1 MLEDVTLPRTLGAR
15 GALTCFV
22 IVTLG
27 QGACGSH
34 RGAGTTRSPDGGAG
48 GAPAATRPMR
58 PALAPLAVNE
68 AYVYAD
74 ADTSARKMTID
85 EAHAAGLL
93 VVDLSDGWA
102 PFIFQDGSDAVA
114 DPPKPNAYRQTFI
127 DLANDRIND
136 DGVKLS
142 GTQHNFLE
150 PFGIPPAL
158 SRVRARMEA
167 DTSPD
172 RAACE
177 AKVDWDGLRAFTGTV
192 GYVDREQTKREQN
205 EARTDPEWLEK
216 EIARREDARRQA
228 TADGGAP
235 ADGGAALA
243 SASGGGKATGKHA
256 AVASPAPP
264 ATWPVGDRAAAV
276 QALAADPEP
285 KVRARVE
292 RTLRGQ
298 ERQRAVRAAQAF
310 LLCQQVLSPRAK
322 LAPGIF
328 DLPTHEALASWERKN
343 DIFGWGQLGG
353 DTLAAMLRP
362 PAELVYETFRRVL
375 DERVAEAARIV
386 EDGSTT
392 RRKLPASYKDAA
404 GQVHVVPN
412 LIDDH
417 TKALLAAIHVA
428 NADDMLDFLRQ
439 HGDAGLATLRVA
451 FTPPPLPP
459 YYPALGQ
466 GPMDLSVE
474 IDRGDVWYDFPFNS
488 KGRPVEQS
496 RTHFPHL
503 TLYTHWH
510 GQRIALV
517 SWRTTIGSWRSE
529 MHENG
534 RVYYRYKNSDV
545 GPRDWKHIVAG
556 PVWVP
561 PESTPAK
568 DLLTRKVFT
577 REKGPE
583 TVVNTDVMGP
593 GFQSAYGLVMA
604 IHVDHGGRDNQ
615 IRTHGS
621 VDYTSIARRFS
632 HGCHRLVNNRA
643 VRLFDFVLLHQAFR
657 RLGSMPLHLKRR
669 FTVDGESYRYA
680 LETRGYYYELQK
692 PVPVNV
698 TEGRV
703 MGQVKKPIVDYV
715 RKLGVDY
722 QDVADSDNAADLT
735 PPSAAARKAAARR
748 AQVDATSSDA
758 ATSVKAVG
766 GSHAASQTP
775 APEPTSD
782 AP

>member
-1 MLEDVTLPRTLGAR
+1 MRFPGSPRAR
-15 GALTCFV
+15 GSLACAVALA
-22 IVTLG
+22 LG
-27 QGACGSH
+27 LAACGGH
-34 RGAGTTRSPDGGAG
+34 RGPGTTAGPDAGATDG
-48 GAPAATRPMR
+48 PRAGRPPRPAR
-58 PALAPLAVNE
+58 PALAPLADNE
-68 AYVYAD
+68 VYVYAD
-74 ADTSARKMTID
+74 GDPSARKMSID
-85 EAHAAGLL
+85 EARTAGLQ

-102 PFIFQDGSDAVA
+102 PFIFQDGGANKA
-114 DPPKPNAYRQTFI
+114 DPAKPNAYRQTFI

-136 DGVKLS
+136 DGVKIS
-142 GTQHNFLE
+142 GDQHNFLE

-158 SRVRARMEA
+158 SMVRARMEA
-167 DTSPD
+167 DTAPA

-177 AKVDWDGLRAFTGTV
+177 AKVDWDGLRAFTATV
-192 GYVDREQTKREQN
+192 GYLDREQTKREQN
-205 EARTDPEWLEK
+205 DARRDPEWLEK
-216 EIARREDARRQA
+216 EIARREDARRA
-228 TADGGAP
+228 ANIDGGPPAAP
-235 ADGGAALA
+235 GGQAGEA
-243 SASGGGKATGKHA
+243 KV
-256 AVASPAPP
+256 AVASTKATPAPP
-264 ATWPVGDRAAAV
+264 ATWPEGDQAAAV
-276 QALAADPEP
+276 KALAADAEP

-310 LLCQQVLSPRAK
+310 LQCEQLLSPRAK
-322 LAPGIF
+322 IAPGIF
-328 DLPTHEALASWERKN
+328 DLPTHEALATWERKN

-353 DTLAAMLRP
+353 ETLAAMLRP
-362 PAELVYETFRRVL
+362 PAELAFDTFKRVL
-375 DERVAEAARIV
+375 EERVAEAAHIV

-392 RRKLPASYKDAA
+392 KRRIPASYKDAD
-404 GQVHVVPN
+404 GQPHVVPN
-412 LIDDH
+412 LIEDH
-417 TKALLAAIHVA
+417 VKALLAAIHVA
-428 NADDMLDFLRQ
+428 DPDDMLDFLRQ
-439 HGDAGLATLRVA
+439 HGEGLATLHVA
-451 FTPPPLPP
+451 FGAPALPP
-459 YYPALGQ
+459 YYPAVGQ
-466 GPMDLSVE
+466 GPMELSVE

-488 KGRPVEQS
+488 KGRPVEQP
-496 RTHFPHL
+496 RTHYPHL
-503 TLYTHWH
+503 TLFTHWR
-510 GQRIALV
+510 GQRIPLV

-534 RVYYRYKNSDV
+534 KVYYRYKNSDV

-556 PVWVP
+556 PVWIP
-561 PESTPAK
+561 PDSTPAK

-604 IHVDHGGRDNQ
+604 IHVDRGGRDNQ

-643 VRLFDFVLLHQAFR
+643 VRLFDFVLAHQAFR

-669 FTVDGESYRYA
+669 LTVDEQNYRYE
-680 LETRGYYYELQK
+680 LDTRGYYYELQK

-722 QDVADSDNAADLT
+722 EDVADTDNAADLT
-735 PPSAAARKAAARR
+735 PPSAAARRAAARDREKKAR
-748 AQVDATSSDA
+748 ADGTSPDA
-758 ATSVKAVG
+758 AASVKAIG
-766 GSHAASQTP
+766 GSNAASP
-775 APEPTSD
+775 AHAGATTSSG